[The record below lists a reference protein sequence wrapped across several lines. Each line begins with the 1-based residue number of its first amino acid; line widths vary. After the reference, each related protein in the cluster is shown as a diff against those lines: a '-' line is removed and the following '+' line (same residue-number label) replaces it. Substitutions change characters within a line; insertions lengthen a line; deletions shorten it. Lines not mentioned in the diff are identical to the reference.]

1 MKVIGI
7 TGLMGS
13 GKTEV
18 CKYLESK
25 NYPVIYADELG
36 HQALEK
42 ESPIYFYLLKEF
54 GTNNRKE
61 LAKIVFNQP
70 EKLKKL
76 EKLSHPVIFDLIQKE
91 KKVFLNLQYPLIFIE
106 AAVLYK
112 INADKLCDEVWII
125 DAPEKEIITRLQ
137 KKGFKNDEILK
148 RLSANTIKD
157 HVSQADQV
165 ILNNGKLEELYKKI
179 DQLTNKL

>member
-1 MKVIGI
+1 MKKEMSNTKIFGI
-7 TGLMGS
+7 
-13 GKTEV
+13 
-18 CKYLESK
+18 
-25 NYPVIYADELG
+25 P
-36 HQALEK
+36 
-42 ESPIYFYLLKEF
+42 LK
-54 GTNNRKE
+54 
-61 LAKIVFNQP
+61 
-70 EKLKKL
+70 
-76 EKLSHPVIFDLIQKE
+76 KE
-91 KKVFLNLQYPLIFIE
+91 KKVFLNLQYPLLFIE

-148 RLSANTIKD
+148 RLSANPIKD
-157 HVSQADQV
+157 HASQADEV